1 MRFVT
6 LLLLLCVIM
15 RGVASQSSVSDNPKS
30 LNDDCTCGFLDA
42 ATGNLFT
49 ESLIIYFNETN
60 TVSDDFILQSYE
72 NKYEKDYNS
81 VFRQGS
87 NPVNIKLSNNLTRN
101 SEPDKLRQRAFATSF
116 QRSESQS
123 STHLSHGNYS
133 SPSSVSGPS
142 SPNPHLVAPSNV
154 SVRGF
159 TPSLKLLVEAPTED
173 HLVVGGGIRTLRQD
187 IQYGSARAYLR
198 PSDEGVGGSALTM
211 KFKYNETQSMEM
223 NIMNTNSNSTAW
235 VTSLMG
241 PEFPDQSVGTNFTT
255 FATKNISLFQYN
267 EYRLDWTKNEARW
280 YIGGILVRSV
290 SKKDKS
296 ILSAPSPLI
305 IKHWSTGNPYSME
318 GPPYTTS
325 VASIGYVRLFF
336 NSSTMNTTEH
346 VEFDSRCYLAAKCS
360 MDDISLRGSS
370 PFSPAALDS
379 WEQHVAHGALRWVAI
394 WLSVAC
400 MAVTISALLNA
411 FLRLKVLKKKK
422 PSAPSSVRQ
431 PTFTH
436 STSPLY
442 IHSRDGSCAH
452 APSYCTRV
460 ESYTSN
466 TSFPDLSNTFSTTG
480 YPASGARG
488 VTGIDSI
495 DHIYTNVDPHG
506 HVAKG
511 SSAEASSTSI
521 TIQEMPPSP
530 PLSWSNPPS
539 MSHLRSSAQ
548 NLGRRSTP
556 NFSPNS
562 EEIENLSNGT
572 SHATHNQTDRGDNH
586 NDMDDIGTKSS
597 TNLSPGVPEDGKTPP
612 RTSNRVDH
620 LAGLIT
626 IAAISVTVF
635 HFCLTFLPAIIVPGA
650 PAHYAAERWLNKT
663 IEPFLL
669 NQGALGLFFT
679 TSARFLVAPFLQG
692 HDLSLIS
699 QKIVARV
706 FQIMLPVLIFVL
718 LEYFLILS
726 GATYYLPYLP
736 SITWSTWPYV
746 TTFPNIGHL
755 LNEVLALAYLVPN
768 SVPLITFNF
777 CTGVLW
783 TIPVIIQGSWT
794 SLLAVLLITSIP
806 LSTRRFPFYFFCIAI
821 NWYAVSWSSYFW
833 IGLLITDL
841 EVTYHMP
848 SHLQKHPFVYYPV
861 ILLLSILALLSL
873 SIDSFN
879 QWFEYSLLTHEA
891 LIHPSPTTGLPL
903 SSTQQTYPGYWTPHI
918 NGLIFCLTIHL
929 LTIVS
934 PFVQRFLSLP
944 HLIALFPHIFTLYLF
959 HGMVFW
965 SFGSYVCFMLN
976 EISLPYWANVVTTA
990 VVCYV
995 VLFLCLPVLS
1005 LIAGLMGKDVA
1016 GEIRRDSVEEPVGR
1030 WGTLEPFGKDWLDRV
1045 GNSHSDAAPV
1055 LVDDK
1060 QNEYGNRSNSEGKP
1074 QASKPQVHIQEVEV
1088 GHDMGG
1094 EGRSLPSRRKI
1105 QGKSTE
1111 GNLHLQ
1117 EGETTKG

>member
-1 MRFVT
+1 
-6 LLLLLCVIM
+6 M
-15 RGVASQSSVSDNPKS
+15 RGVDSQNWVSDDLKS
-30 LNDDCTCGFLDA
+30 LNDSCSCGFLDA

-60 TVSDDFILQSYE
+60 TVLDDFILQSYE

-87 NPVNIKLSNNLTRN
+87 NPVNIKLFNNLTN
-101 SEPDKLRQRAFATSF
+101 DSEPEKLRQRAFATSF
-116 QRSESQS
+116 QRSEIQS
-123 STHLSHGNYS
+123 STHLSHRNYS
-133 SPSSVSGPS
+133 NPSSVSEPLAPG
-142 SPNPHLVAPSNV
+142 PHLGAPSNA
-154 SVRGF
+154 SVRSF
-159 TPSLKLLVEAPTED
+159 TPSLKLSVEAPTED
-173 HLVVGGGIRTLRQD
+173 HLVIGGDIRTLRQD

-198 PSDEGVGGSALTM
+198 PSDQGVGGSALTM
-211 KFKYNETQSMEM
+211 KFQYNETQSMEM

-241 PEFPDQSVGTNFTT
+241 LEFPNPSVGTNFTT
-255 FATKNISLFQYN
+255 FDSENVSLFQYN
-267 EYRLDWTKNEARW
+267 EYRLDWTKDEARW

-290 SKKDKS
+290 SKKNKS
-296 ILSAPSPLI
+296 ILSAPSPFV

-325 VASIGYVRLFF
+325 VASIGYIRLFF
-336 NSSTMNTTEH
+336 NSSTMNATEH
-346 VEFDSRCYLAAKCS
+346 VKFDSRCYLAAKCS
-360 MDDISLRGSS
+360 MDDNSLRGSS
-370 PFSPAALDS
+370 PFSPAALDP

-400 MAVTISALLNA
+400 MTITISALLNA
-411 FLRLKVLKKKK
+411 LLRLKILKKKK
-422 PSAPSSVRQ
+422 SNAPSSVAQ

-442 IHSRDGSCAH
+442 IYSRDGSDTH
-452 APSYCTRV
+452 APSYRTRV
-460 ESYTSN
+460 ESYTSD
-466 TSFPDLSNTFSTTG
+466 TSFPDLSKTFAAMG
-480 YPASGARG
+480 FPAPAAR
-488 VTGIDSI
+488 VASGIDSI
-495 DHIYTNVDPHG
+495 DKIYADVDPHWD
-506 HVAKG
+506 VAKG
-511 SSAEASSTSI
+511 SSAEASSISFTV
-521 TIQEMPPSP
+521 QEMPPTP
-530 PLSWSNPPS
+530 PLSLSNSPS
-539 MSHLRSSAQ
+539 TSHLQSNTR
-548 NLGRRSTP
+548 NLARRSAP
-556 NFSPNS
+556 NSSLNS
-562 EEIENLSNGT
+562 EEIGDLSNGS
-572 SHATHNQTDRGDNH
+572 SHANHNQTDRGDN
-586 NDMDDIGTKSS
+586 DKDIHDTGNKFS
-597 TNLSPGVPEDGKTPP
+597 TNVSPSVPEGREIPA

-620 LAGLIT
+620 LVGLIT

-650 PAHYAAERWLNKT
+650 PAHYSAERWLNKT

-679 TSARFLVAPFLQG
+679 TSARFLVAPFLQS

-699 QKIVARV
+699 QKIVVRV
-706 FQIMLPVLIFVL
+706 FQIMLPVLLFVL

-768 SVPLITFNF
+768 AVPLITFNF

-794 SLLAVLLITSIP
+794 SLLAVLLVTSIP
-806 LSTRRFPFYFFCIAI
+806 LPTRRFSFYFFCIGI

-841 EVTYHMP
+841 EITYHMP
-848 SHLQKHPFVYYPV
+848 SHLQKHPFVYYPL

-873 SIDSFN
+873 SVDSFN

-903 SSTQQTYPGYWTPHI
+903 SSTQQIYPGYWTPHI

-929 LTIVS
+929 LTSIS
-934 PFVQRFLSLP
+934 PLVQRFLSLP

-965 SFGSYVCFMLN
+965 SLGSYVCFMLN
-976 EISLPYWANVVTTA
+976 KISLPYWANAVTTA

-1005 LIAGLMGKDVA
+1005 LVAGLMGKDVA

-1030 WGTLEPFGKDWLDRV
+1030 WGTLEPFGKDWLDKV
-1045 GNSHSDAAPV
+1045 GTSHSDAISAPM
-1055 LVDDK
+1055 DDK
-1060 QNEYGNRSNSEGKP
+1060 QNEIGNRSSSEGKP
-1074 QASKPQVHIQEVEV
+1074 QTSKPQVHTQEMEV
-1088 GHDMGG
+1088 GQDTEG
-1094 EGRSLPSRRKI
+1094 EGWGLPTRRNV
-1105 QGKSTE
+1105 QGKFME
-1111 GNLHLQ
+1111 GKLHLQ
-1117 EGETTKG
+1117 GDEITKG